1 MNSADTL
8 NIEQFAA
15 DNDINR
21 DDMTLGIVLSGVIL
35 HMGADPVIRDML
47 ANNNREKFIEGCQ
60 ASPEFAHKFAEA
72 LMAVRELA
80 TA

>member
-1 MNSADTL
+1 MSNTDPL
-8 NIEQFAA
+8 NIEQFAT

-21 DDMTLGIVLSGVIL
+21 DDMTLGIVLSGVLL

-47 ANNNREKFIEGCQ
+47 ANNNRDQFIEGCQ
-60 ASPEFAHKFAEA
+60 ASPEFARKFADA